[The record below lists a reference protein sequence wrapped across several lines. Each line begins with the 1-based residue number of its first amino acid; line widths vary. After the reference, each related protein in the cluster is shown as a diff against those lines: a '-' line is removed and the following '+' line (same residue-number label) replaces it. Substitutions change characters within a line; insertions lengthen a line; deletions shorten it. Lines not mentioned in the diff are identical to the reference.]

1 MKELED
7 FINNWTETE
16 SKTRQ
21 AFIEIYEHLKTLEDT
36 TLEFN
41 ARPKVSYSLRPR
53 HNSQKKRSLFA
64 MVDVIDDDPE
74 ERWLSV
80 CFYGDM
86 ITDPEETGD
95 LIPEGLLGE
104 DGYCF
109 DLYEYDKDEIL
120 YLKQRLSQAH
130 ENAEE

>member
-1 MKELED
+1 MTDVEA
-7 FINNWTETE
+7 FIKTWTETK
-16 SKTRQ
+16 SNTKL
-21 AFIEIYEHLKTLEDT
+21 AFTEIYNHLKTLDDT

-80 CFYGDM
+80 CFYGEM
-86 ITDPEETGD
+86 ITDPDETGD

-109 DLYEYDKDEIL
+109 DLYEYDKNDIE

-130 ENAEE
+130 ENAGE